1 MRTTTICL
9 GLALLAGCAKP
20 EPQTAA
26 KDTTAAA
33 LGAGA
38 TAAPISLAAVAGK
51 WNMQVTPETSD
62 SVILSYELV
71 ISPDGSGWTLTFPNR
86 PPVTGRMLT
95 TAGDS
100 IVVEAGPYESALRKG
115 VQVSTHSVFR
125 LQGADLVGTSVAHYS
140 ITGPDSVKSL
150 RMHGTRVQ

>member
-20 EPQTAA
+20 EPQAAA
-26 KDTTAAA
+26 KDSTAGA

-38 TAAPISLAAVAGK
+38 PAPISLAAVAGK

-86 PPVTGRMLT
+86 PPVTGRMLA

-125 LQGADLVGTSVAHYS
+125 LRGADLTGTSVAHYS

-150 RMHGTRVQ
+150 RMHGTRAQ

>member
-1 MRTTTICL
+1 MRTTSICI

-26 KDTTAAA
+26 KDSTSGS

-38 TAAPISLAAVAGK
+38 AAPISLTEVAGK
-51 WNMQVTPETSD
+51 WTVQTTPENSD
-62 SVILSYELV
+62 SVILTYELAV
-71 ISPDGSGWTLTFPNR
+71 TPDGSGWMLNFPNHA
-86 PPVTGRMLT
+86 PVAGRVVA

-100 IVVEAGPYESALRKG
+100 IVVEAGPYESVLRKG

-125 LQGADLVGTSVAHYS
+125 LQGADLIGTSVAHYTV
-140 ITGPDSVKSL
+140 TGPDSVKNL
-150 RMHGTRVQ
+150 RMHGTRAQ

>member
-1 MRTTTICL
+1 MRTASLCI

-38 TAAPISLAAVAGK
+38 AAAPISLAAVAGK
-51 WNMQVTPETSD
+51 WTVQITPEASD
-62 SVILSYELV
+62 SVILSYELAV
-71 ISPDGSGWTLTFPNR
+71 TPDGSGWTLTFPNR
-86 PPVTGRMLT
+86 PPVTARVVA

-100 IVVEAGPYESALRKG
+100 IVIEAGPYESALRKG
-115 VQVSTHSVFR
+115 VQVSTRSVLR
-125 LQGADLVGTSVAHYS
+125 LQGADLVGTAVAHY
-140 ITGPDSVKSL
+140 TTTDADSVKNL
-150 RMHGTRVQ
+150 RMHGTRAP